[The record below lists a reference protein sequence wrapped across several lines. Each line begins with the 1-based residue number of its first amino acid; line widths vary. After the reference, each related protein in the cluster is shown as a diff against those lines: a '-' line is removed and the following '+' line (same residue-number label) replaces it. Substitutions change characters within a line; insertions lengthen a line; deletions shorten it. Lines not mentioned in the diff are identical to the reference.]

1 MSSRIAAV
9 RPSASTAGP
18 GHAASPSV
26 AYQGEPGAFSEEA
39 AHAFFG
45 AAIVPL
51 PQPSFDAVTAA
62 VAGSAADFGML
73 PVENSVAGTVA
84 AAYDALAASVLEV
97 VGEIARPIRH
107 CLLAPPGASR
117 DSIRRVL
124 SHPVALAQC
133 MRFFREH
140 PAIEAVAVHDTAGA
154 ARRVAED
161 ADPACAA
168 LASAAAA
175 ECYGLAVLAR
185 DLQDR
190 ADNQTR
196 FFVVARPDA
205 GGGRPHAHAARRT
218 ALLLETDNRPGA
230 LVAVLLPLAEHGI
243 NLTHLESRPGGGPWT
258 YRFFLEMDADATDAA
273 ACAALEIVRSRSAS
287 FRVLGSFPALA

>member
-1 MSSRIAAV
+1 VVSGRTAA
-9 RPSASTAGP
+9 
-18 GHAASPSV
+18 PSV

-39 AHAFFG
+39 ALAFFG
-45 AAIVPL
+45 AAIVPR
-51 PQPSFDAVTAA
+51 PQPSFDAVTDA
-62 VAGSAADFGML
+62 VAGGSADFGML
-73 PVENSVAGTVA
+73 PVENSVAGTVT
-84 AAYDALAASVLEV
+84 AAYDALAASPLEV

-154 ARRVAED
+154 ARRVAEE
-161 ADPACAA
+161 ADPSCAA
-168 LASAAAA
+168 LAAEAAAH
-175 ECYGLAVLAR
+175 CYGLAVLAR

-196 FFVVARPDA
+196 FFVVAQPDVA
-205 GGGRPHAHAARRT
+205 AARPRADAARKT

-243 NLTHLESRPGGGPWT
+243 NLTHLASRPGGGPWT
-258 YRFFLEMDADATDAA
+258 YRFFLEMDADAGAA
-273 ACAALEIVRSRSAS
+273 ATRAALEVVRSRSAS

>member
-1 MSSRIAAV
+1 MN
-9 RPSASTAGP
+9 
-18 GHAASPSV
+18 GHAAGPSV

-51 PQPSFDAVTAA
+51 PQPSFEAVTGA
-62 VAGSAADFGML
+62 VAGGAAEFGML
-73 PVENSVAGTVA
+73 PVENSVAGTVT

-107 CLLAPPGASR
+107 CLLAPHGASR

-154 ARRVAED
+154 ARRVAEE
-161 ADPACAA
+161 ADPTCAA

-205 GGGRPHAHAARRT
+205 DAGRTHDHGARKT

-243 NLTHLESRPGGGPWT
+243 NLTHLASRPGGGPWT
-258 YRFFLEMDADATDAA
+258 YRFFLEMDADAAEA
-273 ACAALEIVRSRSAS
+273 PARAALEIVRSRSAS